1 MKLEADAARDAWR
14 NFWFRPEPLYVL
26 GLVRIAFGVMVVGW
40 GLTLL
45 PDLDDFFTSAGV
57 IVRPTA
63 DPFEWGVFQHTGGD
77 RVVLIGWLVLLLA
90 AAALTVGWHSRAAA
104 VIVFVLVLSF
114 QNRNSLIFN
123 AGDILIRVE
132 ALFIALAPSGA
143 ALSFDE
149 RRRTN
154 SFWSAQTRAPWPL
167 RLLQIQLTVVYVATF
182 AARMTG
188 DMWPAGTALSYALR
202 LEDML
207 IVRVPQLISGSP
219 LMMNVGTWAVLVG
232 ELLIGILI
240 WNRRCRPIVAIIG
253 TALHLAIMVTIAV
266 GFFSP
271 AMLLLYLAFL
281 PADTAER
288 WVQRW
293 AGPQRSQPTS
303 TTTGT

>member
-14 NFWFRPEPLYVL
+14 TFWFRPEPLHVL
-26 GLVRIAFGVMVVGW
+26 GLVRIAFGVMIVGW
-40 GLTLL
+40 GLSLL
-45 PDLDDFFTSAGV
+45 PDLDDFFTSGGV
-57 IVRPTA
+57 IVHPTA
-63 DPFEWGVFQHTGGD
+63 DPFEWGVFQHTSGD
-77 RVVLIGWLVLLLA
+77 RAVLIGWLVLLLA
-90 AAALTVGWHSRAAA
+90 AVALTVGWHSRAAA

-114 QNRNSLIFN
+114 QNRNPLIFN

-132 ALFIALAPSGA
+132 ALLIALAPSGA
-143 ALSFDE
+143 GLSFDE
-149 RRRTN
+149 RRRTG

-188 DMWPAGTALSYALR
+188 DKWPAGTALSYALR

-207 IVRVPQLISGSP
+207 ILRVPQLISGSP
-219 LMMNVGTWAVLVG
+219 LLMNVGTWAVLVG

-240 WNRRCRPIVAIIG
+240 WNRRCRPIVAMIG

-281 PADTAER
+281 PADMAER
-288 WVQRW
+288 WVQRR
-293 AGPQRSQPTS
+293 AGPPRSQANS
-303 TTTGT
+303 TTAGT